1 MEATRAIRKFW
12 IGKSLGR
19 SFVWGLLASL
29 VVTLFSAGVISS
41 KPKASGKSRDLRIV
55 TVDVEGGA
63 AVLFVTPEGKS
74 LLIDTGW
81 PPGIGGPRPA
91 PGAAPPPPAPSSADR
106 IAAAAAA
113 LGVTKIDYLLMTH
126 YHIDHVGG
134 VESLIAKMPV
144 GTFIDHGP
152 NREEAPANSTARQLQ
167 FAPVTA
173 YPRWVAAY
181 QRHPHVTARA
191 GQKLDIGSMHL
202 EFVTSDGEVL
212 PEPLRGAGAGEA
224 NRFCEGVAKVDRNGG
239 EENARSVG
247 TLITFG
253 KTRILELGDLT
264 WNKELELLCP
274 TNKIGKVD
282 VYFVTGHGMNLSSS
296 PATAALA
303 PVVAVMQ
310 NGPTKGGD
318 EAVIKTV
325 NSYAGLQGFWRV
337 HYSVRYPELNPDPNY
352 IANLDG
358 TPDERHA
365 IGLSITPKG
374 KITVTNARNGFAKT
388 YQARGLR

>member
-1 MEATRAIRKFW
+1 MEGTRAIRKVW
-12 IGKSLGR
+12 IGKKFG
-19 SFVWGLLASL
+19 SFFVCGLLASL
-29 VVTLFSAGVISS
+29 VITLFAARVSS
-41 KPKASGKSRDLRIV
+41 KPGASDRSRDLRIV

-63 AVLFVTPEGKS
+63 GVLFVTPEGKS

-81 PPGIGGPRPA
+81 PPGIGWPRPA
-91 PGAAPPPPAPSSADR
+91 PGAAPSSADR

-134 VESLIAKMPV
+134 LESLIAKLPV
-144 GTFIDHGP
+144 DTFIDHGP
-152 NREEAPANSTARQLQ
+152 NREEAPANATPRQLQ

-181 QRHPHVTARA
+181 QGHPHFTIRA
-191 GQKLDIGSMHL
+191 GQKLNIGSMHL

-212 PEPLRGAGAGEA
+212 LNPLPHAGEA
-224 NRFCEGVAKVDRNGG
+224 SRFCEGVAKVDRNGG

-325 NSYAGLQGFWRV
+325 NFYAGLQGFWRV
-337 HYSVRYPELNPDPNY
+337 HYSVRYPELNPDPDY

-358 TPDERHA
+358 TPDERYTIA
-365 IGLSITPKG
+365 LSITPKG
-374 KITVTNARNGFAKT
+374 KITVTNARNGFART